1 MLFAF
6 SYSVFIIKR
15 VARGMRH
22 QSIMPLLG
30 DDHGNFCETISKED
44 FIVIILFLHN
54 KGLLMAGNAHA
65 FSLVSL
71 QLEIPRVLL
80 RIVIRRQFWWIRVT
94 MGGIQSRRLA
104 RCLSIAW
111 RKKMNKSW
119 FIYVCNLINLFSYF
133 TSIKKCKHHA

>member
-1 MLFAF
+1 MFFMF

-15 VARGMRH
+15 IAWGITH

-44 FIVIILFLHN
+44 FIVILFLNN
-54 KGLLMAGNAHA
+54 KGLFMAGNAHA

-119 FIYVCNLINLFSYF
+119 FIYICNLINSYF
-133 TSIKKCKHHA
+133 IFDIHKKRCKHHA